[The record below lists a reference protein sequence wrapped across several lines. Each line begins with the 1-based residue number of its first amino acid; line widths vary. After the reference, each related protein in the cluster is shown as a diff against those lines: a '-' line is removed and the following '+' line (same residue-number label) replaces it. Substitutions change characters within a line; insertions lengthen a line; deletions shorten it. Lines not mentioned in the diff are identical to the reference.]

1 MSIEYLCLKY
11 DLLVEWTVDRAYERN
26 CRSTAIKLWK
36 YNQRNSMKMPTS
48 DSYRESLIESLKDA
62 EHAGGFI
69 GAILEEKDP
78 EPALLRNAIRK
89 VIEAKI
95 RMNALSDSAKEHH
108 EKLDNILTES
118 GGLEIYCLVELL
130 EALGFKLEI
139 TVADTE
145 LPADSKSTDFG
156 ESELSPEPANF

>member
-1 MSIEYLCLKY
+1 MKE
-11 DLLVEWTVDRAYERN
+11 
-26 CRSTAIKLWK
+26 
-36 YNQRNSMKMPTS
+36 MKMPTS

-62 EHAGGFI
+62 EHAAGFI

-95 RMNALSDSAKEHH
+95 RMNALSDLAKEHH
-108 EKLDNILTES
+108 EKLDKMLTES
-118 GGLEIYCLVELL
+118 GGSEIYSLVELL

-139 TVADTE
+139 
-145 LPADSKSTDFG
+145 
-156 ESELSPEPANF
+156 NYCRRY